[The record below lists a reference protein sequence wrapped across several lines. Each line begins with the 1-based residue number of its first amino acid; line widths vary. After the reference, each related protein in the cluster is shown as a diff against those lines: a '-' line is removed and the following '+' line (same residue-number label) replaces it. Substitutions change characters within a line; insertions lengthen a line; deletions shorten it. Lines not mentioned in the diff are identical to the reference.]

1 MIAIGVKY
9 VLLAALLA
17 QASDPAAPGG
27 DKARAKALLQE
38 GLAFNQQGRHAQ
50 ALGKFQAAYAAYPS
64 PKLWFNIGQVQV
76 ALDHP
81 LEAVQAFED
90 FLALASDARP
100 EDRKD
105 ASTALAQL
113 GKKLG
118 RLQIKCETV
127 GAQISVDGKSVGRVP
142 LPEPL
147 WAMPGRHG
155 VTIAQSGFV
164 PATETV
170 DLGAGATALVVI
182 RLLPVPPP
190 APVALPKPGERI
202 PAAAAPAPGMAIAPS
217 GVAAAAGAP
226 AQDQLLPTQPAVP
239 PPAAVAAT
247 AAPATPVALDLS
259 TQPAPAEQADQA
271 RPFYKTWWFWTG
283 TAVVVAGV
291 VTAVLLLTRDAG
303 SNVPDTNLGNHG
315 VFQ

>member
-1 MIAIGVKY
+1 MIAVGVKY

-17 QASDPAAPGG
+17 QASRPATPVG

-38 GLAFNQQGRHAQ
+38 GLAFNRQGQHAQ
-50 ALGKFQAAYAAYPS
+50 ALEKFQAAYAAYPS

-118 RLQIKCETV
+118 RLQIKCETT

-147 WAMPGRHG
+147 WALPGRHS

-164 PATETV
+164 SATETV
-170 DLGAGATALVVI
+170 ELGAGATALVVI
-182 RLLPVPPP
+182 RLVPTPPP
-190 APVALPKPGERI
+190 APVARPLPSEAVP
-202 PAAAAPAPGMAIAPS
+202 AAAPAPGMAAAPS
-217 GVAAAAGAP
+217 GVAASASAP
-226 AQDQLLPTQPAVP
+226 AQDQLLPNQPAVP
-239 PPAAVAAT
+239 PPLAVPVA

-259 TQPAPAEQADQA
+259 TQPAPAEQPSQA
-271 RPFYKTWWFWTG
+271 QPFYKTWWFWTG

-291 VTAVLLLTRDAG
+291 VTTAILLSRGSD
-303 SNVPDTNLGNHG
+303 SNVPTTDLGNHG

>member
-17 QASDPAAPGG
+17 QASGPASPAE

-38 GLAFNQQGRHAQ
+38 GLAFNQQGQHAR
-50 ALGKFQAAYAAYPS
+50 ALEKFQAAYAAYPS

-118 RLQIKCETV
+118 RLQIKCETT
-127 GAQISVDGKSVGRVP
+127 GAEISVDGKRVGRVP

-147 WAMPGRHG
+147 WAMPGRHS

-164 PATETV
+164 SGTETV
-170 DLGAGATALVVI
+170 ELGAGATALVVI
-182 RLLPVPPP
+182 RLLPAPPP
-190 APVALPKPGERI
+190 APTALPKPGERI
-202 PAAAAPAPGMAIAPS
+202 PAAAAPAPGGAIAPS

-226 AQDQLLPTQPAVP
+226 AQDQLLPSQPAVP
-239 PPAAVAAT
+239 PPLAVAT
-247 AAPATPVALDLS
+247 APATPVALDLS

-283 TAVVVAGV
+283 AAVVVAGV
-291 VTAVLLLTRDAG
+291 VTAVLLLTRDGG
-303 SNVPDTNLGNHG
+303 SNVPTTDLGNHG